1 MNKQRT
7 WFQLPPDS
15 HKYLITPYWLLGFV
29 EGEGSFSIH
38 PRDLV
43 LTFSITQSIID
54 LSLME
59 AIKYFSPPA
68 TKKKNLVFFWLRGG
82 GEKVSKASQQDK
94 CQIKIADASY
104 IRVELIPF
112 FHRFFNMAYQESKG
126 LSRLKNHI
134 KNNWSR

>member
-59 AIKYFSPPA
+59 AIKYFLN
-68 TKKKNLVFFWLRGG
+68 NLPVFNPGTNSEQNSVKG
-82 GEKVSKASQQDK
+82 KDKV
-94 CQIKIADASY
+94 
-104 IRVELIPF
+104 
-112 FHRFFNMAYQESKG
+112 G
-126 LSRLKNHI
+126 L
-134 KNNWSR
+134 